1 MSKYMKFQ
9 KTILLLGLLV
19 GLSVL
24 WGCSQSE
31 SALSGPQA
39 DNDATPSSE
48 EADTSDEVLEMIIRG
63 TGTTEGNP
71 AIVVIGFGERPTDPK
86 IERSMEWNRVD
97 LRINGAFLA
106 SSDQCDTEHG
116 SVLQSHSGV
125 FDFSLVGTESKR
137 IRMFTE
143 PTLEYC
149 SLDFSLD
156 DSDNAVILEGEH
168 DNGTIRSLHTHLNG
182 QLPFAP
188 VGGRFAWDESQREHW
203 IVVFDPDKLPEDDSN
218 ENLAL
223 DDSSNPVQ
231 LQRWRE
237 AFVGA
242 LGVYRDLDEN
252 GLIDENELTDA
263 NLVALGDPTRLSA
276 TWSGGDL
283 TPIPSDDTGVFVA
296 ASPIG
301 NDDAPGTM
309 QQPVATIGRAVELAS
324 ISKSIFVAGGE
335 YPEAVTTM
343 TSMYGGYE
351 ADTWTRNT
359 GAHPSVI
366 AAQLVDEADVG
377 LMVGDITSASI
388 TINNTVSD
396 RRITIQGFT
405 VIAPVGAED
414 IEESIG
420 IAVLNN
426 TWTVLAD
433 NLVYTDSS
441 LTYNSVTGIRVLRT
455 SDTRLLSNRISMSHA
470 AQAKGI
476 SLDENVT
483 ARLEDN
489 QMSLQ
494 NNTSETGLYATSP
507 RFISLRRNLI
517 TSFGPAEMSNL
528 LHFGGG
534 CEYGCQ
540 VEAAN
545 NLFLNEALCGSACP
559 MVRVESIPCTLAN
572 NSFWGSGSAG
582 SLIVEFQ
589 GEGNMTFANNIF
601 RIAPATS
608 SDTGSQSVFK
618 TGSMVQLTAYNNLFH
633 LPDQTDVAFVQ
644 GTSSTTL
651 VDSVAALNA
660 CSWNGC
666 TFAGGNL
673 AGDPLLVDVSS
684 GDFHLQP
691 ASPCIDSA
699 MDPLLVG
706 IRIWSDADGITR
718 PRGEGYDIGPFE
730 YDGDPNQHECPEV
743 VNECLRRPTIC
754 RDNAIYQCQE
764 HYDAFNCLVS
774 TDYEDASPVDCG
786 SDRCFD
792 EPPSGVS
799 AELMAICLE
808 ECTPCDV
815 SGALLCLDNA
825 AGGCRQWNCIDGCR
839 TLTLDT
845 PDDTMHCS
853 RENNAICVS
862 DNSCGPV
869 LSVQPES
876 IDFGCVPEEN
886 TVRKLVTMS
895 NVGTADITIHSINFA
910 DSFGATGA
918 RLEIQG
924 ISLPLLLSPA
934 EAKNFYVVV
943 IPGENQ
949 EGLYENMVRI
959 LSSDCERPVRD
970 IQVIQD
976 CRIDALCTD
985 QPDGSACDDGD
996 VCTVNDA
1003 CSAGVCV
1010 GVPLNCDDDNPCTD
1024 DACNASGGCFHTN
1037 NNAACDIGNPC
1048 AMGECRNGDCM
1059 ETADPDCNDNNP
1071 CTDDY
1076 CSQETGCYHE
1086 IAPDGTTCTS
1096 ERICQDGVC
1105 EASCTNDEDCQDE
1118 HACTTDVCDLASGYC
1133 RHSTDALSC
1142 DDSNVCTE
1150 DFCDPLDGCLHLY
1163 SETLC
1168 PENICPTVSA
1178 PEPEVRECT
1187 VGDRLALYG
1196 PISTDPDGTIVEGHW
1211 EIVEQPEGSQIE
1223 MTPMDPEFH
1232 NVLVTTDVEGTYRFA
1247 YSVRDNDNC
1256 WSEPVEVVLLAVDDS
1271 PYRLILDL
1279 EYDQGESSDL
1289 STNLV
1294 DLDLGVISP
1303 DGYRCSV
1310 DLINSINSC
1319 TFPNGCGAMWAF
1331 SQSTIDGKVIKRFLV
1346 NQYCEGAWNYN
1357 VALLNDCDDWVDI
1370 FVTPFC
1376 AHHTVVDYTLSL
1388 YQVSPSLEEPIH
1400 VFEGTLD
1407 GQGDMDNNVLTLPLS
1422 EP

>member
-1 MSKYMKFQ
+1 MERFWHPA
-9 KTILLLGLLV
+9 TT
-19 GLSVL
+19 
-24 WGCSQSE
+24 
-31 SALSGPQA
+31 
-39 DNDATPSSE
+39 ATPSTARSCK
-48 EADTSDEVLEMIIRG
+48 
-63 TGTTEGNP
+63 
-71 AIVVIGFGERPTDPK
+71 AIPGCSI
-86 IERSMEWNRVD
+86 
-97 LRINGAFLA
+97 
-106 SSDQCDTEHG
+106 
-116 SVLQSHSGV
+116 
-125 FDFSLVGTESKR
+125 FSLVGTESKR

-156 DSDNAVILEGEH
+156 DSANAVILEGEH
-168 DNGTIRSLHTHLNG
+168 DNGTTRSLHTHLNG

-188 VGGRFAWDESQREHW
+188 VGGRFLWDESQREHW
-203 IVVFDPDKLPEDDSN
+203 IVVFDPNKLPEDDSN

-223 DDSSNPVQ
+223 DDTGNPVQ

-276 TWSGGDL
+276 AWSGGDL
-283 TPIPSDDTGVFVA
+283 TPIPSDATGVFVA

-301 NDDAPGTM
+301 SDDAPGTM
-309 QQPVATIGRAVELAS
+309 QQPVATIGRAVELAG
-324 ISKSIFVAGGE
+324 ISKSIFVAEGN
-335 YPEAVTTM
+335 YPEAVMTM

-351 ADTWTRNT
+351 ANTWTRNT

-366 AAQLVDEADVG
+366 AAQLADEADVG

-388 TINNTVSD
+388 TINNTISD

-433 NLVYTDSS
+433 NLVHTDSS

-455 SDTRLLSNRISMSHA
+455 SDTRLLHNRISMRHA
-470 AQAKGI
+470 AQVKGI

-494 NNTSETGLYATSP
+494 NNTSETGVYATSP
-507 RFISLRRNLI
+507 QFISLRRNLI

-545 NLFLNEALCGSACP
+545 NLFLNEALCGGACP
-559 MVRVESIPCTLAN
+559 MVRVESIPCTFAN

-601 RIAPATS
+601 RIAPATT

-633 LPDQTDVAFVQ
+633 LPDQAGVAFVQ

-666 TFAGGNL
+666 ASARGNL

-743 VNECLRRPTIC
+743 VNECLHRPTIC
-754 RDNAIYQCQE
+754 RDNAIHQCQE

-808 ECTPCDV
+808 ECTPCDA

-845 PDDTMHCS
+845 PNDNMHCGGDD
-853 RENNAICVS
+853 NTICVS

-876 IDFGCVPEEN
+876 IDFGCVAEGN
-886 TVRKLVTMS
+886 NIHKIITLT
-895 NVGTADITIHSINFA
+895 NIGTSDITVHAIQLDDGA
-910 DSFGATGA
+910 DLQF
-918 RLEIQG
+918 LMEIQD
-924 ISLPLLLSPA
+924 SLPLMIARGDEYSFTITATPTAGQNHTNRL
-934 EAKNFYVVV
+934 
-943 IPGENQ
+943 
-949 EGLYENMVRI
+949 RI
-959 LSSDCERPVRD
+959 LSSDCEHPVRE
-970 IQVIQD
+970 INMMSGCQ
-976 CRIDALCTD
+976 IDELCTD
-985 QPDGSACDDGD
+985 QPDGAACDDGD

-1010 GVPLNCDDDNPCTD
+1010 GEPLDCDDDNPCTD

-1048 AMGECRNGDCM
+1048 AMGECWNGLCT
-1059 ETADPDCNDNNP
+1059 ETADPDCDDNNP
-1071 CTDDY
+1071 CTNDF
-1076 CSQETGCYHE
+1076 CSQELGCYHE
-1086 IAPDGTTCTS
+1086 IVPDGTTCTS
-1096 ERICQDGVC
+1096 EKICQDGVC
-1105 EASCTNDEDCQDE
+1105 EASCTNDEDCRDE
-1118 HACTTDVCDLASGYC
+1118 HACTTDICDLASGYC
-1133 RHSTDALSC
+1133 RHSTDALTC

-1150 DFCDPLDGCLHLY
+1150 DICDPLDGCLHIY

-1168 PENICPTVSA
+1168 PDNICPTVSIFGDENLENSM
-1178 PEPEVRECT
+1178 PQVVEVSIGQRICFY
-1187 VGDRLALYG
+1187 GD
-1196 PISTDPDGTIVEGHW
+1196 SNDPDGTIMQVFW
-1211 EIVEQPEGSQIE
+1211 ELVDRPENSQAEISVLNFTDICL
-1223 MTPMDPEFH
+1223 TPDSVG
-1232 NVLVTTDVEGTYRFA
+1232 NYRIT
-1247 YSVRDNDNC
+1247 YSVQDNDNC
-1256 WSEPVEVVLLAVDDS
+1256 WSEPAEVILRAVEDYRLLLELEYEWDGSSEMLTSNHVDMDLAVM
-1271 PYRLILDL
+1271 
-1279 EYDQGESSDL
+1279 
-1289 STNLV
+1289 
-1294 DLDLGVISP
+1294 SP
-1303 DGYRCSV
+1303 DGFRCSV
-1310 DLINSINSC
+1310 DLVNGSNSC
-1319 TFPNGCGAMWAF
+1319 TFPNGCGQMWIV
-1331 SQSTIDGKVIKRFLV
+1331 SQSVDGRVTERIYV
-1346 NQYCEGAWNYN
+1346 NHTCEGAWSYS
-1357 VALLNDCDDWVDI
+1357 VTLVDDCSDWVDI
-1370 FVTPFC
+1370 FVIPFC
-1376 AHHTVVDYTLSL
+1376 ASHTDASYEIGL
-1388 YQVSPSLEEPIH
+1388 YQIFPYREEPIRI
-1400 VFEGTLD
+1400 FEGVLD
-1407 GQGDMDNNVLTLPLS
+1407 EVGDTDTYYLTLPLS